1 MKNIMKFRLYTF
13 CLVFLLVSGLRAQS
27 LSNYAGNWK
36 MTPMVPS
43 HTFSKLTIIDNDN
56 YLTINLKKSKIKKT
70 ITTSSARVNPSTNR
84 VETFFNSKGY
94 YFVMGSNNTT
104 LTMYEIDTNTKVGD
118 YIK

>member
-1 MKNIMKFRLYTF
+1 MKKITF
-13 CLVFLLVSGLRAQS
+13 SKIFACSFVFFLSLGLKAQS

-56 YLTINLKKSKIKKT
+56 YLTINLKKSKIKNT
-70 ITTSSARVNPSTNR
+70 IPTSSARINPSTNR

-94 YFVMGSNNTT
+94 YLVLGAQPNAMSLF
-104 LTMYEIDTNTKVGD
+104 EIETNSKVGD